1 MNKLYYKENDINC
14 DSVLKKNEDDGM
26 ITMLYMNNYSES
38 RQKICTCV
46 RWYIQPVERDTSRIL
61 ISKARQTRD
70 ANTNL

>member
-1 MNKLYYKENDINC
+1 
-14 DSVLKKNEDDGM
+14 
-26 ITMLYMNNYSES
+26 MLYMNNYSES